1 MTVPSGMV
9 WSKPGKPKRSR
20 KSAEIVPFPA
30 GQHTALPKPGTMLL
44 PARSKAERAKLR
56 IDLGALRGV
65 LLAEQIAVLGRHQ
78 ELLADYAHLLAL
90 CLAPRD
96 HLSLEGLSEM
106 AHAEKIAAVQKEALS
121 QVLPT
126 ERDTLAGAIK
136 TLTSSLATTVQLK
149 LRVADLAHSCIRNDE
164 DEDRAG
170 GRTRINELDTPTL
183 RKVHEAMRALT
194 GQRAKAAGAAKPT
207 ATRAN

>member
-1 MTVPSGMV
+1 MFGTARP
-9 WSKPGKPKRSR
+9 
-20 KSAEIVPFPA
+20 PF
-30 GQHTALPKPGTMLL
+30 
-44 PARSKAERAKLR
+44 
-56 IDLGALRGV
+56 
-65 LLAEQIAVLGRHQ
+65 
-78 ELLADYAHLLAL
+78 
-90 CLAPRD
+90 
-96 HLSLEGLSEM
+96 LEGLSEI

-170 GRTRINELDTPTL
+170 GRTHINELDTPTL
-183 RKVHEAMRALT
+183 RKVHAAMQALT
-194 GQRAKAAGAAKPT
+194 GQRAKAARPPSPPPPEPIEDFPRRPADNP
-207 ATRAN
+207 NVHNP